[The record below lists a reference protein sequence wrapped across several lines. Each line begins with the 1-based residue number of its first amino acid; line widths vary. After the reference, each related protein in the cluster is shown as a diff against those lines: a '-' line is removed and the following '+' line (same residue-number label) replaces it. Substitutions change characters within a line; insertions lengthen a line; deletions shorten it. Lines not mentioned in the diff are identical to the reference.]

1 MKEISEALESALIAY
16 LEGEATLQ
24 QIESLHEWAGLDPEN
39 AELLYGLTHLYAERD
54 AASKIGA
61 VDVEAMRRRLLA
73 RPEFASDE
81 RIAALRPAPR
91 RKLGRKIWFRAVGY
105 AASAA
110 ALIAVGILAGRS
122 GGTGLSDS
130 FNTIC
135 VDAGS
140 KSRIVL
146 ADGT

>member
-81 RIAALRPAPR
+81 RIAACTLHPAE
-91 RKLGRKIWFRAVGY
+91 
-105 AASAA
+105 S
-110 ALIAVGILAGRS
+110 S
-122 GGTGLSDS
+122 GGRY
-130 FNTIC
+130 
-135 VDAGS
+135 GS
-140 KSRIVL
+140 GQSVMPPRQPH
-146 ADGT
+146 

>member
-16 LEGEATLQ
+16 LEGEASLQ

-54 AASKIGA
+54 VASKIGA

-91 RKLGRKIWFRAVGY
+91 RKLGRKIWFRAVG
-105 AASAA
+105 
-110 ALIAVGILAGRS
+110 
-122 GGTGLSDS
+122 
-130 FNTIC
+130 
-135 VDAGS
+135 
-140 KSRIVL
+140 
-146 ADGT
+146 